1 MKRVLSIQD
10 ISCIGKCS
18 QTVALPVISAM
29 GIETVILPT
38 AILSAHT
45 AFDGFT
51 FKDLT
56 EEILRIINHWESM
69 NIKFDAIY
77 TGYLGSERQIDI
89 VEKIFD
95 MYNDALIIV
104 DPVMGD
110 NGKLYTGFTEKY
122 AEHMYRLCKK
132 ADVILPN
139 VTEAAYLT
147 GEKYIENGNTDYVCR
162 LAEKLRMTGAKNMI
176 ITGIS
181 KTDKVGVLLYDG
193 KEKFEYFTD
202 KVNKSFHGT
211 GDVFAA
217 AFCGAAVSG
226 ADYKKAVKCAADFT
240 LESIKNTDTEHWY
253 GINFEK
259 ALPTLIE
266 FVAHNG

>member
-10 ISCIGKCS
+10 ISCMGKCS

-38 AILSAHT
+38 AVLSAHT

-56 EEILRIINHWESM
+56 DEMPKIINHWESM
-69 NIKFDAIY
+69 DIKFDAIY
-77 TGYLGSERQIDI
+77 TGYLGSAKQVEI
-89 VEKIFD
+89 VANLFEK
-95 MYNDALIIV
+95 YNDALIVV

-110 NGKLYTGFTEKY
+110 NGTLYTGFD
-122 AEHMYRLCKK
+122 AEFAERMKILCKN

-139 VTEAAYLT
+139 ITEAAYLT
-147 GEKYIENGNTDYVCR
+147 GEKYIENGGKEYVYG
-162 LAEKLRMTGAKNMI
+162 LAEKLCKLGAKNI
-176 ITGIS
+176 VVTGVS
-181 KTDKVGVLLYDG
+181 EEKKVGALLCDG
-193 KEKFEYFTD
+193 TEKFEYFTD
-202 KVNKSFHGT
+202 KINKRFHGT

-217 AFCGAAVSG
+217 AFCGAAVLG
-226 ADYKKAVKCAADFT
+226 KNYKDAVKCAADFT
-240 LESIKNTDTEHWY
+240 LESIKHTDETHWY

-259 ALPTLIE
+259 ALPMLVGMICE
-266 FVAHNG
+266 

>member
-29 GIETVILPT
+29 GIETAILPT
-38 AILSAHT
+38 AVLSAHT

-56 EEILRIINHWESM
+56 DEMPEIIRHWDSM

-77 TGYLGSERQIDI
+77 TGYLGSEKQVEI
-89 VEKIFD
+89 VEEIFSKHKES
-95 MYNDALIIV
+95 LIIV

-110 NGKLYTGFTEKY
+110 NGKLYAGFEAGF
-122 AEHMYRLCKK
+122 AECMRKLCRN

-139 VTEAAYLT
+139 ITEASYLT
-147 GEKYIENGNTDYVCR
+147 GEEYIENGGREYICR
-162 LAEKLRMTGAKNMI
+162 LAEKLLALGTKNAV
-176 ITGIS
+176 ITGV
-181 KTDKVGVLLYDG
+181 TENGRVGAFLYDG
-193 KEKFEYFTD
+193 KESFEYLTD

-217 AFCGAAVSG
+217 AFCGAVLSG
-226 ADYKKAVKCAADFT
+226 KDFKEAVKCAADFT
-240 LESIKNTDTEHWY
+240 LESIKCTDDNNWY
-253 GINFEK
+253 SVNFEK
-259 ALPTLIE
+259 ALPKLIE
-266 FVAHNG
+266 SIR

>member
-38 AILSAHT
+38 AVLSAHT

-56 EEILRIINHWESM
+56 DEMPKIMRHWDSM
-69 NIKFDAIY
+69 NIKFNAIY
-77 TGYLGSERQIDI
+77 TGYLGSEKQVEI
-89 VEKIFD
+89 VEEIFEKHKE
-95 MYNDALIIV
+95 ALIMV

-110 NGKLYTGFTEKY
+110 NGRLYTGFEPEFAQYMKK
-122 AEHMYRLCKK
+122 LCRY

-139 VTEAAYLT
+139 ITEASYLT
-147 GEKYIENGNTDYVCR
+147 GEKYIENGGKEYICR
-162 LAEKLRMTGAKNMI
+162 LAEKLLALGAKNVV
-176 ITGIS
+176 ITGVTES
-181 KTDKVGVLLYDG
+181 SRVGALLYNE
-193 KEKFEYFTD
+193 KESFEYLTD

-217 AFCGAAVSG
+217 AFCGAAISG
-226 ADYKKAVKCAADFT
+226 KNYKEAVKCAADFT
-240 LESIKNTDTEHWY
+240 LESIKCTDESNWY
-253 GINFEK
+253 SINFEK
-259 ALPTLIE
+259 ALPKLIE
-266 FVAHNG
+266 SIR